1 MVGSS
6 MLALML
12 AAQIPPV
19 VPAGFPQPADARPL
33 AAAHAP
39 ADPLASDAMRGDA
52 RLSDVCFVDRRH
64 GWAVGDRGVIWHT
77 DDGGTHWHVQHS
89 GVSCRLESV
98 WFIDERTGWAA
109 GGYSHPYTHTSSA
122 VLLSTRDGGRHWQQH
137 AHLPLPALKQVR
149 FFNEKQGWALGN
161 ASAMVPSGVLVTDNG
176 GRSWRPLSGGS
187 AAHWLGGDFLD
198 PHTGTLAGRQ
208 GTVAMVQRG
217 GIEPARTGSFGL
229 RNLRRMKLVAP
240 VYGWLIGDGG
250 LVMMTDDLGATWQT
264 PPGPLPADVA
274 RQFDF
279 AALAVRG
286 PKCWIAGT
294 PGTRVFHSPDA
305 GRTWTTFATGTH
317 LPIHA
322 LSFADDQHG
331 WAVGA
336 LGTIL
341 ATDDGGRTWR
351 RQRSGGTRA
360 ALLGLFASAD
370 EVPLELF
377 ARLSGNDG
385 YLGVVEV
392 LNRRDLE
399 VKLRDESHPVDRLRE
414 ALVAV
419 GASDAQAA
427 WKFPL
432 RQAGLELPADRI
444 IGAWDQANDGRGMEE
459 LQAHLVKSIRLWR
472 PEVIVTH
479 DASPTG
485 DDPLAHLIHRLV
497 LQAVEEAAD
506 ETRFPRQIALAGLP
520 PWNVKKVYGTLPE
533 GSRGPTELST
543 AQLATRL
550 GRSLAD
556 VAAAPR
562 GLLEDRY
569 TATPQM
575 LGFRLLVQHL
585 SQTPDR
591 DDFFT
596 GVVLYPGGDARREL
610 IEPPAEGI
618 ERLHRAALRGRNAQA
633 IIEQAKN
640 DSPGA
645 DRLLAQAG
653 ELARDL
659 EGDTAGRV
667 LYHLAE
673 QYRRHGRWRM
683 AAETFE
689 MLAERYPDH
698 PTTPAALLWLVQ
710 YYAGGETAWRVE
722 GFQRYAGGQATWRM
736 QDGRQRYAV
745 RQASALAVDPA
756 RQENRYQRA
765 AQFARQIERTRPAL
779 FAEPAL
785 RFPLAVAHR
794 NQGFPQQAERY
805 YLARSRSSRQDA
817 WWACAQ
823 GEKWLAEAKGVPPKP
838 LLGCA
843 AAASKPRLDGRFD
856 DAVWQQAKP
865 AELHSTLGDD
875 GQWPAAVMLAYDQ
888 EFLYLAVRCRR
899 VPGAKYESTPGPRP
913 RDPDLTGHDRVDVF
927 LDLDRDFATYYRL
940 SIDHRGWVA
949 EGCWGDATWDPTWFV
964 AAAADHG
971 EWTAEAAI
979 PLDQL
984 TGRLPRSRSV
994 WAVGIQRTVPGVG
1007 FQSWTQPAGT
1017 EVVPEGFG
1025 YLVFD

>member
-6 MLALML
+6 VLTLLL
-12 AAQIPPV
+12 AAQIPPPS
-19 VPAGFPQPADARPL
+19 PAAFVHATGARPMP
-33 AAAHAP
+33 AIDAS
-39 ADPLASDAMRGDA
+39 ADPMICDVMRGDA
-52 RLSDVCFVDRRH
+52 RLADVCFVDPRH

-77 DDGGTHWHVQHS
+77 DDGGANWQLQQS
-89 GVSCRLESV
+89 GVSCPLESV
-98 WFIDERTGWAA
+98 WFIDERAGWAA

-122 VLLSTRDGGRHWQQH
+122 VLLSTRDGGRHWQPH
-137 AHLPLPALKQVR
+137 AHLPLPALKQIR
-149 FFNEKQGWALGN
+149 FFNEKHGWAIGN
-161 ASAMVPSGVLVTDNG
+161 ASAMFPSGVFVTDDG
-176 GRSWRPLSGGS
+176 GRSWRPLSGSGTT
-187 AAHWLGGDFLD
+187 HWLGGDFLD
-198 PHTGTLAGRQ
+198 PNTGTLAGRQ
-208 GTVAMVQRG
+208 GVVAMVQRG
-217 GIEPARTGSFGL
+217 GIEPARTGGFGL

-250 LVMMTDDLGATWQT
+250 LVMMTDDLGSTWQM
-264 PPGPLPADVA
+264 PPGPLPADLA
-274 RQFDF
+274 REFDF

-294 PGTRVFHSPDA
+294 PGTRVLHSPDA
-305 GRTWTTFATGTH
+305 GRSWTAFATATH

-341 ATDDGGRTWR
+341 ATEDGGRTWR
-351 RQRSGGTRA
+351 RQRAGGTRA
-360 ALLGLFASAD
+360 ALLGLFASGGD
-370 EVPLELF
+370 VPLELF

-392 LNRRDLE
+392 LNRRDVE
-399 VKLRDESHPVDRLRE
+399 VELRDESHPVDRLHE

-427 WKFPL
+427 WRFPL
-432 RQAGLELPADRI
+432 RQAGLELQADRI
-444 IGAWDQANDGRGMEE
+444 IAAWDQANDGRGMEE
-459 LQAHLVKSIRLWR
+459 LQAQLVKSIRLWR

-479 DASPTG
+479 EASPTG

-497 LQAVEEAAD
+497 VQAVEEAAE
-506 ETRFPRQIALAGLP
+506 ETCFPQQITVAGLP
-520 PWNVKKVYGTLPE
+520 PWRVKKAYGTLPPPSH
-533 GSRGPTELST
+533 GTTELST

-550 GRSLAD
+550 GRSLAE
-556 VAAAPR
+556 VAAGPR
-562 GLLEDRY
+562 GLLADRE
-569 TATPQM
+569 TATPQT

-585 SQTPDR
+585 AQQPER

-596 GVVLYPGGDARREL
+596 GVVLYPGGEARREL
-610 IEPPAEGI
+610 IEPPLESLDQL
-618 ERLHRAALRGRNAQA
+618 RRAALRGRNVQA
-633 IIEQAKN
+633 IVNQAKN

-653 ELARDL
+653 ELTREL
-659 EGDTAGRV
+659 GGDTAGRV
-667 LYHLAE
+667 LYQLAG
-673 QYRRHGRWRM
+673 QYHRNGRWAM
-683 AAETFE
+683 AAQTFE
-689 MLAERYPDH
+689 MLVERYPDH

-736 QDGRQRYAV
+736 QDDQQRYAV
-745 RQASALAVDPA
+745 RQASALAVDPMQ
-756 RQENRYQRA
+756 QENRFRRA

-794 NQGFPQQAERY
+794 NQGFPQQAASY
-805 YLARSRSSRQDA
+805 FAMRSRSNPQDA

-823 GEKWLAEAKGVPPKP
+823 GERWLAEAKGVPPKAI
-838 LLGCA
+838 LHCA
-843 AAASKPRLDGRFD
+843 AAASRPHLDGRLD

-865 AELHSTLGDD
+865 AILRSASGDDAGWPGEVTLG
-875 GQWPAAVMLAYDQ
+875 YDQ
-888 EFLYLAVRCRR
+888 EFLYLAVRC
-899 VPGAKYESTPGPRP
+899 GCAAEAKYEATPGPRP
-913 RDPDLTGHDRVDVF
+913 RDPDLSGRDRVEVL

-940 SIDHRGWVA
+940 TIDHRGWVA
-949 EGCWGDATWDPTWFV
+949 EDCWGDATWDPTWFV
-964 AAAADHG
+964 AATAADG
-971 EWTAEAAI
+971 QWIAEAAI

-984 TGRLPRSRSV
+984 TGRFPRSRSV

-1017 EVVPEGFG
+1017 EIVPEGFG
-1025 YLVFD
+1025 YAVFD